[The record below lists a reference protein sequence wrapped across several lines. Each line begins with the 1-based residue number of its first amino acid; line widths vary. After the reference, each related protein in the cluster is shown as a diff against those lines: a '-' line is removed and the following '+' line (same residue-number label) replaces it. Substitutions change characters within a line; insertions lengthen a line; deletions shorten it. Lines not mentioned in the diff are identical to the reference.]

1 MGRKNSPSAKKE
13 LVTLITNYEEAKAEN
28 RQLYLDADQ
37 LAGIA
42 DWYASERKFEEAQ
55 EVITYGLKIH
65 PRNTDLLIE
74 QAYLYLDTQ
83 KLQKAKKV
91 ADSITEEFDSEVKLL
106 KAELLLN
113 GGKLEEAQWLLS
125 TIADADELETII
137 DVVFL
142 YLDMGYPDAAKEWLD
157 RGKSRYAE
165 DEEYMALTADYL
177 ASTHQV
183 ESAIIY
189 YNKLIDK
196 SPFNPS
202 YWMGLVK
209 CYFVQE
215 QIDKAIEACDF
226 ALAADES
233 DGEAYTTKAHS
244 FFQLNNFD
252 KSIENYKKAM
262 EYKAISPDMG
272 YMFIGLCYGAKED
285 WEKANEYYDKV
296 IDFLEKSN
304 GNESALS
311 IDIYTNKANALAELG
326 RYKEAHQTCKK
337 ISKIHPKDA
346 TILLTEGKIY
356 LLERKL
362 EKARICFIKLSD
374 IDSSIDMY
382 YMIACAYMEN
392 NYEIESQYYLEKV
405 YALDPKF
412 EDVAEKLSVCS
423 LAYGDIESFFK
434 YNNDCAHPVTEEALS
449 DLINYAC
456 QNEEQRKIFKK
467 ILARMKKEKKESKKN
482 KGK

>member
-65 PRNTDLLIE
+65 PGNTDLLIE

-157 RGKSRYAE
+157 RGKSRYTE

-226 ALAADES
+226 ALAAD
-233 DGEAYTTKAHS
+233 DQYGEAYAYKAHC
-244 FFQLNNFD
+244 FFYLNNSD
-252 KSIENYKKAM
+252 DAIENYQ
-262 EYKAISPDMG
+262 KAIELKAIPPELG
-272 YMFIGLCYGAKED
+272 YMFMGISYGNKEE
-285 WEKANEYYDKV
+285 WQKADDYYDKV
-296 IDFLEKSN
+296 IERFEEDGDKQSILLIDTYTSKAF
-304 GNESALS
+304 ALS
-311 IDIYTNKANALAELG
+311 HLE
-326 RYKEAHQTCKK
+326 RYKEAHELCEKAK
-337 ISKIHPKDA
+337 EINPNEGLIY
-346 TILLTEGKIY
+346 LTEGKLY
-356 LLERKL
+356 LAEELEDEAAISF
-362 EKARICFIKLSD
+362 EKAIEINPN
-374 IDSSIDMY
+374 IEMW
-382 YMIACAYMEN
+382 YMIASAYSESD
-392 NYEIESQYYLEKV
+392 YLIEAKEYFEKV
-405 YALDPKF
+405 YQINPKY
-412 EDVAEKLSVCS
+412 EDVTEKLSVLC
-423 LAYGDIESFFK
+423 LMHGEIDNFFK
-434 YNNDCAHPVTEEALS
+434 YNKECEHPLEEDMIL
-449 DLINYAC
+449 DLLNSPEHR
-456 QNEEQRKIFKK
+456 EEDERTLKK
-467 ILARMKKEKKESKKN
+467 VWERMKKENKKKT
-482 KGK
+482 KGKK

>member
-37 LAGIA
+37 LADIA

-65 PRNTDLLIE
+65 PGNTDLLIE

-183 ESAIIY
+183 ESAITY

-226 ALAADES
+226 ALAAD
-233 DGEAYTTKAHS
+233 DQYGEAYAYKAHC
-244 FFQLNNFD
+244 FFQ
-252 KSIENYKKAM
+252 
-262 EYKAISPDMG
+262 
-272 YMFIGLCYGAKED
+272 
-285 WEKANEYYDKV
+285 
-296 IDFLEKSN
+296 
-304 GNESALS
+304 
-311 IDIYTNKANALAELG
+311 
-326 RYKEAHQTCKK
+326 
-337 ISKIHPKDA
+337 
-346 TILLTEGKIY
+346 
-356 LLERKL
+356 
-362 EKARICFIKLSD
+362 
-374 IDSSIDMY
+374 
-382 YMIACAYMEN
+382 
-392 NYEIESQYYLEKV
+392 
-405 YALDPKF
+405 
-412 EDVAEKLSVCS
+412 
-423 LAYGDIESFFK
+423 
-434 YNNDCAHPVTEEALS
+434 VTESL
-449 DLINYAC
+449 L
-456 QNEEQRKIFKK
+456 
-467 ILARMKKEKKESKKN
+467 
-482 KGK
+482 

>member
-37 LAGIA
+37 LADIA

-65 PRNTDLLIE
+65 PGNTDLLIE

-125 TIADADELETII
+125 TLADADELETII
-137 DVVFL
+137 
-142 YLDMGYPDAAKEWLD
+142 
-157 RGKSRYAE
+157 
-165 DEEYMALTADYL
+165 DYL

-226 ALAADES
+226 ALAAD
-233 DGEAYTTKAHS
+233 DQYGEAYAYKAHC
-244 FFQLNNFD
+244 FFYLNNSD
-252 KSIENYKKAM
+252 DAIENYQ
-262 EYKAISPDMG
+262 KAIELKAIPPELG
-272 YMFIGLCYGAKED
+272 YMFMGISYGNKEE
-285 WEKANEYYDKV
+285 WQKADDYYDKV
-296 IDFLEKSN
+296 IERFEEDGDKQSILLIDTYTSKAF
-304 GNESALS
+304 ALS
-311 IDIYTNKANALAELG
+311 HLE
-326 RYKEAHQTCKK
+326 RYKEAHELCEKAK
-337 ISKIHPKDA
+337 EINPNEGLIY
-346 TILLTEGKIY
+346 LTEGKLY
-356 LLERKL
+356 LAEELEDEAAISF
-362 EKARICFIKLSD
+362 EKAIEINPN
-374 IDSSIDMY
+374 IEMW
-382 YMIACAYMEN
+382 YMIASAYSESD
-392 NYEIESQYYLEKV
+392 YLIEAKEYFEKV
-405 YALDPKF
+405 YQINPKY
-412 EDVAEKLSVCS
+412 EDVTEKLSVLC
-423 LAYGDIESFFK
+423 LMHGEIDNFFK
-434 YNNDCAHPVTEEALS
+434 YNKECEHPLEEDMIL
-449 DLINYAC
+449 DLLNSPEHR
-456 QNEEQRKIFKK
+456 EEDERTLKEVWE
-467 ILARMKKEKKESKKN
+467 RMKKENKKKT
-482 KGK
+482 KGKK

>member
-37 LAGIA
+37 LADIA
-42 DWYASERKFEEAQ
+42 DWYASERKFKEAQ
-55 EVITYGLKIH
+55 EAITYGLKIH
-65 PRNTDLLIE
+65 PGNTDLLIE

-142 YLDMGYPDAAKEWLD
+142 YLDMGYPEAAKEWLD
-157 RGKSRYAE
+157 KGKSRYAE

-183 ESAIIY
+183 EPAITY

-226 ALAADES
+226 ALAAEGIS
-233 DGEAYTTKAHS
+233 YGNKEEWQKA
-244 FFQLNNFD
+244 D
-252 KSIENYKKAM
+252 
-262 EYKAISPDMG
+262 D
-272 YMFIGLCYGAKED
+272 
-285 WEKANEYYDKV
+285 YYDKV
-296 IDFLEKSN
+296 IARFEEN
-304 GNESALS
+304 GDKQSILLIDTYTSKAFALS
-311 IDIYTNKANALAELG
+311 HLA
-326 RYKEAHQTCKK
+326 RYEEAHELCEKAK
-337 ISKIHPKDA
+337 EINPNEGLIY
-346 TILLTEGKIY
+346 LTEGKLY
-356 LLERKL
+356 LAEELEDEAAISF
-362 EKARICFIKLSD
+362 EKAIEINPN
-374 IDSSIDMY
+374 IEMW
-382 YMIACAYMEN
+382 YMIASAYSESD
-392 NYEIESQYYLEKV
+392 YLIEAKEYFEKV
-405 YALDPKF
+405 YQINPKY
-412 EDVAEKLSVCS
+412 EDVTEKLSVLC
-423 LAYGDIESFFK
+423 LMHGEIDNFFK
-434 YNNDCAHPVTEEALS
+434 YNKECEHPLEEDMIL
-449 DLINYAC
+449 DLLNSPEHR
-456 QNEEQRKIFKK
+456 EEDERTLKEVWE
-467 ILARMKKEKKESKKN
+467 RMKKENKKKT
-482 KGK
+482 KGKK